1 MHKITIIDKNF
12 EEKSLEL
19 NYSQLVELNKWLN
32 IYLNSGKVFE
42 GRIRK
47 KIFEIGNLLYDER
60 TIRFF

>member
-42 GRIRK
+42 GRIK
-47 KIFEIGNLLYDER
+47 KYNVSISQSQEKKMQM
-60 TIRFF
+60 

>member
-19 NYSQLVELNKWLN
+19 TYSQLVELNKWLN
-32 IYLNSGKVFE
+32 IYLRSGRVFT

-47 KIFEIGNLLYDER
+47 NILPNVISELKKIQM
-60 TIRFF
+60 

>member
-47 KIFEIGNLLYDER
+47 SNVSISQSQEKKMQM
-60 TIRFF
+60 

>member
-32 IYLNSGKVFE
+32 IYLNSGKVFQ

-47 KIFEIGNLLYDER
+47 KILSNVNVEQKNIQM
-60 TIRFF
+60 

>member
-19 NYSQLVELNKWLN
+19 TYSQLVELNKWLN
-32 IYLNSGKVFE
+32 IYLSSGKVFT

-47 KIFEIGNLLYDER
+47 NNLPNVISEPKKIQM
-60 TIRFF
+60 

>member
-19 NYSQLVELNKWLN
+19 SHTQLVELYKWLN
-32 IYLNSGKVFE
+32 IYLNSGKVFQ

-47 KIFEIGNLLYDER
+47 KILSNVNVEQKNIQM
-60 TIRFF
+60 

>member
-19 NYSQLVELNKWLN
+19 TYSQLVELNKWLN
-32 IYLNSGKVFE
+32 IYLSSGKVFT

-47 KIFEIGNLLYDER
+47 NILPNVISELKKIQM
-60 TIRFF
+60 

>member
-47 KIFEIGNLLYDER
+47 SSVSLSQSQEKKVQM
-60 TIRFF
+60 

>member
-47 KIFEIGNLLYDER
+47 KILSNVHVEQKNIQM
-60 TIRFF
+60 

>member
-47 KIFEIGNLLYDER
+47 KILSNVHVEQKNIQL
-60 TIRFF
+60 